1 MNDAI
6 KKRIGK
12 LTDQEI
18 AAIWL
23 ASSDPENPTPEECA
37 ALELMEERNI
47 DF

>member
-1 MNDAI
+1 MNEDA
-6 KKRIGK
+6 KERIAK
-12 LTDQEI
+12 LSDQEI

-23 ASSDPENPTPEECA
+23 ASTDPENPTPEESA